1 MNSDRE
7 TNVNDPEF
15 AATIAASF
23 QAFNERR
30 FADFATYVTAD
41 VVETYPQSGER
52 FEGRDRQRAFHE
64 AFPNPP
70 TFTVR
75 NVLRSGDLAVAEVD
89 EHYPDGSLWHDVWIF
104 ELRDG
109 LVASM
114 TGYFGQPFDAPE
126 WRRPYRVRP

>member
-1 MNSDRE
+1 L
-7 TNVNDPEF
+7 TDPDFE
-15 AATIAASF
+15 AAIAAAF
-23 QAFNERR
+23 KAFNERR
-30 FADFATYVTAD
+30 FADFANHMTAD
-41 VVETYPQSGER
+41 VVEAYPQSGER

-64 AFPNPP
+64 AFPDPP

-89 EHYPDGSLWHDVWIF
+89 EQYPDGSLWRDVWIL

-114 TGYFGQPFDAPE
+114 TGYFGQPFDPPE

>member
-1 MNSDRE
+1 MSDDE
-7 TNVNDPEF
+7 IVTAIH
-15 AATIAASF
+15 AAF

-30 FADFATYVTAD
+30 FADFAASVTED
-41 VVETYPQSGER
+41 VVEVYPQSGER
-52 FEGRDRQRAFHE
+52 FEGRERQRAFHE
-64 AFPNPP
+64 AFAEPP

-75 NVLRSGDLAVAEVD
+75 EVHHSGDLAVAEVD
-89 EHYPDGSLWHDVWIF
+89 EHSADGTVWKDAWII

-109 LVASM
+109 AVASM